1 MHKLLLAALLN
12 LFFIVSNAA
21 FLKDT
26 TFISYEDFSR
36 LSKNDIKQRFGKD
49 DESKRLITDYYKHNR
64 KGLKKLWGIIP
75 LTAIGSYFAVI
86 GSNATNGMGG
96 TVGLVLAILFLLPAS
111 ILLITLLASLSGRKK
126 RDSKKTVLRGFEAIF
141 SNKIVNKKST
151 FLFMLAKSC
160 NLTILFLDE

>member
-12 LFFIVSNAA
+12 LSFIVSNAA

-86 GSNATNGMGG
+86 GSNATNGMGS

-111 ILLITLLASLSGRKK
+111 ILLIALLASLSGRKK
-126 RDSKKTVLRGFEAIF
+126 RDSKKLFYEELKRY
-141 SNKIVNKKST
+141 
-151 FLFMLAKSC
+151 FLTK
-160 NLTILFLDE
+160 

>member
-86 GSNATNGMGG
+86 GTNATNGMGS

-111 ILLITLLASLSGRKK
+111 ILLIALLASLSGRKK
-126 RDSKKTVLRGFEAIF
+126 RDLKKLFYEEL
-141 SNKIVNKKST
+141 KQY
-151 FLFMLAKSC
+151 FLTK
-160 NLTILFLDE
+160 